1 MGSISVLF
9 LLSMCL
15 LAFDVKAQLQR
26 NHSGNVIPLGSWLSP
41 IANRTSWLSP
51 SGLFAFGFYPQG
63 KGFAIGIWLHT
74 QPNNT
79 IVWTAN
85 PDNLT
90 VSSNTTLNLTSDG
103 ILLLRTEKGEENFMN
118 GSLEVIPAVSAV
130 SASMH
135 NSGNFVLYDNF
146 STVIWQS
153 FDNPTDTILGGQNF
167 SYGSADLVSRSDHSG
182 RRYHLTMDS
191 KGNLV
196 SYLAVNGTDDSENA
210 YWSLDTFYGSSVILR
225 LNQRGLLRLTNESST
240 LIILVNN
247 SYPGKKETSIIYR
260 AILDSDGIFKLYS
273 HHFDFGGNTNTISKV
288 SLEWSSL
295 RDQCEVKGFC
305 GFNSYCIGIG
315 SKAECQCYSGFH
327 FMNPKNK
334 LLGCYSNFNEDGC
347 SKGPMIPYDIIALRN
362 ISWGDFPYSVILTKQ
377 ENCYKSCLGD
387 CNCNAAFYMNGTC
400 NKYKLP
406 LKYGRS
412 QNLSSIAFF
421 KVIWRNAKISY
432 HQPPIPEILMES
444 KKMMILILSLT
455 LGSIAL
461 MCSVIAIS
469 CFFMYRHQ
477 VHRYRKLS
485 PENVNVEIAENF
497 TLRSFSYNEL
507 ENATDGFKEALSKGS
522 FGSVYKGYVSEA
534 NKTIAVK
541 RLEKSVEEGE
551 REFRAEMTVIGR
563 THHRNIVQLL
573 GFCIEGSRKLLV
585 YEYMCNG
592 SLADLLFKATKRP
605 LWKERVRI
613 ALEVARGVFYL
624 HQECEVHII
633 HCNLKPQSI
642 LMDDTWTAKISDFGL
657 ARLSVPNQMK
667 IVMGIEGT
675 SEYSAPEW
683 QKNGLISV
691 KADIYSFGVLL
702 LEIVCC
708 RHSIE
713 VNVLAADE
721 ILISNWV
728 YNCLVAGQL
737 DKLVEDE
744 NVDVKTLERMV
755 KVGLWCI
762 QDDPALR
769 PPMKNVILMLEGT
782 MSIAIPPSPAISH
795 S

>member
-377 ENCYKSCLGD
+377 ENCY
-387 CNCNAAFYMNGTC
+387 NMVE
-400 NKYKLP
+400 
-406 LKYGRS
+406 
-412 QNLSSIAFF
+412 
-421 KVIWRNAKISY
+421 VIWRNAKISY

-507 ENATDGFKEALSKGS
+507 ENATDG
-522 FGSVYKGYVSEA
+522 
-534 NKTIAVK
+534 
-541 RLEKSVEEGE
+541 
-551 REFRAEMTVIGR
+551 
-563 THHRNIVQLL
+563 
-573 GFCIEGSRKLLV
+573 
-585 YEYMCNG
+585 
-592 SLADLLFKATKRP
+592 
-605 LWKERVRI
+605 
-613 ALEVARGVFYL
+613 
-624 HQECEVHII
+624 
-633 HCNLKPQSI
+633 
-642 LMDDTWTAKISDFGL
+642 
-657 ARLSVPNQMK
+657 
-667 IVMGIEGT
+667 
-675 SEYSAPEW
+675 
-683 QKNGLISV
+683 
-691 KADIYSFGVLL
+691 
-702 LEIVCC
+702 
-708 RHSIE
+708 HSIE